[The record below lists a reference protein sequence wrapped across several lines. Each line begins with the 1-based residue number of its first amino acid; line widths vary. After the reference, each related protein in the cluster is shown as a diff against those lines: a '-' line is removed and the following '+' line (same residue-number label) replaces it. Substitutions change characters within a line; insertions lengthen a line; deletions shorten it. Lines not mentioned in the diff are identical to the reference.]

1 MVLGQYWVVLVST
14 WWYWV
19 IFGWY
24 WSVLGGTGSILGG
37 TGQYFVFLGQYWI
50 VLVKTTPK
58 TTENHQ
64 KEPTS
69 WLLLTGNSFVAK
81 KLVPGQ
87 NVAPWRT
94 PPGQNVAPM
103 NTHDHLQNRLQK
115 RHIVP
120 GQYMS
125 WDDMSRDK
133 MSPDPKIACETFKS
147 LDSCAPTKKRGWIIR
162 LAFDNRTDK
171 EGKKGREGGEL
182 SFGQNRSQC
191 SAAFSMETCF

>member
-133 MSPDPKIACETFKS
+133 MSPDRVWSSVITYLNAMVLTH
-147 LDSCAPTKKRGWIIR
+147 
-162 LAFDNRTDK
+162 
-171 EGKKGREGGEL
+171 
-182 SFGQNRSQC
+182 
-191 SAAFSMETCF
+191 